1 MSSYTFPLFLL
12 DFNQNCIF
20 LIYFRKKKP
29 PQISDYTK
37 THEVGA
43 ECFHAGRRKDAKT
56 DKDGQIQ
63 QKYVV
68 FRNFVKGPKIY
79 SLLND

>member
-1 MSSYTFPLFLL
+1 MI

-20 LIYFRKKKP
+20 LIYIRRKKT

-37 THEVGA
+37 TREAGA
-43 ECFHAGRRKDAKT
+43 ECFHAGRRKDAQA

-68 FRNFVKGPKIY
+68 FRNFVKGPKNY
-79 SLLND
+79 SRLND